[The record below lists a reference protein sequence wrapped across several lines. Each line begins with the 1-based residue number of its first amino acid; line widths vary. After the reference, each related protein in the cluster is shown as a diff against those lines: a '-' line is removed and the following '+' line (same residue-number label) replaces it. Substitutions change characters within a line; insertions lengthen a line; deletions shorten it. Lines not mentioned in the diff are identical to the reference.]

1 MYQVTFGIEGF
12 TSFVSIF
19 LFRVSTEIDTNFQSD
34 ENPSKRKLE
43 IMLTEKYGDSGKKIM
58 RDGFKMK
65 MKNEAPNAIF

>member
-1 MYQVTFGIEGF
+1 MYQVTFEIEGF

-43 IMLTEKYGDSGKKIM
+43 IMLTEKIRRFWKEN
-58 RDGFKMK
+58 
-65 MKNEAPNAIF
+65 NERWI